1 MDVIFVCDISDKL
14 LRRSLSVNINYWMI
28 LLVKL
33 IDIIFVDFVGV
44 YLVENDFYANWN
56 TFSLVWFQ
64 FRCCLNKLTEFR
76 LVFFY
81 LAKDAQKLTTLADG
95 EYLSLAA
102 FAALLTS
109 VNLATVLAV
118 WVCVCVCVWFEIK

>member
-1 MDVIFVCDISDKL
+1 M
-14 LRRSLSVNINYWMI
+14 LSEQINGI
-28 LLVKL
+28 L
-33 IDIIFVDFVGV
+33 FG
-44 YLVENDFYANWN
+44 
-56 TFSLVWFQ
+56 
-64 FRCCLNKLTEFR
+64 
-76 LVFFY
+76 FFY

-118 WVCVCVCVWFEIK
+118 

>member
-1 MDVIFVCDISDKL
+1 MLSEQINGIS
-14 LRRSLSVNINYWMI
+14 
-28 LLVKL
+28 
-33 IDIIFVDFVGV
+33 FG
-44 YLVENDFYANWN
+44 
-56 TFSLVWFQ
+56 
-64 FRCCLNKLTEFR
+64 
-76 LVFFY
+76 FFY

>member
-44 YLVENDFYANWN
+44 YLVENDFYAN
-56 TFSLVWFQ
+56 
-64 FRCCLNKLTEFR
+64 
-76 LVFFY
+76 
-81 LAKDAQKLTTLADG
+81 
-95 EYLSLAA
+95 
-102 FAALLTS
+102 
-109 VNLATVLAV
+109 
-118 WVCVCVCVWFEIK
+118 